1 MNYFQLFNISQEF
14 KIDIKNLLLKFY
26 ELQEKYHPDAQYNNS
41 THKHKN
47 YLNKSMHINK
57 GYHILKDP
65 LKRAEYLLFLN
76 SYNFKKEQ
84 KNLSQNIFLNEQ
96 LKLYE
101 KLDTIK
107 KTKKKKA
114 ELHYLSNI
122 IEHKKKHYL
131 LELELMF
138 NEKKWKLAGI
148 TLYKLLFYKKFENK
162 LNELKYE

>member
-26 ELQEKYHPDAQYNNS
+26 ELQEKYHPDTQHNNS
-41 THKHKN
+41 KDKYKN
-47 YLNKSMHINK
+47 YLEKSIHINK

-101 KLDTIK
+101 KLDTIIK
-107 KTKKKKA
+107 IKEKQA
-114 ELHYLSNI
+114 ELHHLSHTI
-122 IEHKKKHYL
+122 KHKKKHYL
-131 LELELMF
+131 LKLELMLD
-138 NEKKWKLAGI
+138 KKQWKLAGI
-148 TLYKLLFYKKFENK
+148 TLYKLLFYKKFGNK

>member
-1 MNYFQLFNISQEF
+1 MNYFQLFSISQEF
-14 KIDIKNLLLKFY
+14 NIDIKNLLLKFY
-26 ELQEKYHPDAQYNNS
+26 ELQEKYHPDTQYNNS
-41 THKHKN
+41 KNQHKN
-47 YLNKSMHINK
+47 YLEKSIHINK

-65 LKRAEYLLFLN
+65 LQRAEYLLFLN

-107 KTKKKKA
+107 KTKTKQV

-122 IEHKKKHYL
+122 IKHKKEHYL
-131 LELELMF
+131 LNLELML
-138 NEKKWKLAGI
+138 NKKQWKLAGI
-148 TLYKLLFYKKFENK
+148 TLHKLLFYKKFENK
-162 LNELKYE
+162 LHELKYE